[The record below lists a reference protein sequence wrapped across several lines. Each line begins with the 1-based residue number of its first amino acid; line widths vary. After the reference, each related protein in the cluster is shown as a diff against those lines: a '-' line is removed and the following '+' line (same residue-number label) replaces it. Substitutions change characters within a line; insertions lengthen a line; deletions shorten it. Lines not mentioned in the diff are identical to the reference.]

1 MNYCKNHCASLL
13 LDNLSAGD
21 LLVLIL
27 LLLAFLEKRQSVKL
41 EFLGG
46 RPGLPR
52 PFSFLDEPRNKW
64 GILFAFGSATANLLQ
79 VLFQTFSA
87 NFPVWAKIFLVYIL
101 SLETSLICYPLFACM
116 SSRYTLVGAITGI
129 LYSTGWLS
137 FHLFRLVH
145 EARCYAKY
153 NMESVDLAG
162 ASIAMKLP
170 VVLFSLFVVIKFVG
184 KLTKC
189 LRQKKYS
196 RSRSEEVGNKLCTS
210 SDLLYVKT
218 LFNATGY
225 TETEE
230 DLKTMP
236 CWTRLFRKFVKPVHG
251 FKFPIAILI
260 TTFLSCIFIYW
271 TTINLVTAFDFI
283 SHKYGLLTV
292 AKVFA
297 CLTTIPCGL
306 RNVYLVLMSYRRDRL
321 RLYRGDRSFIPA
333 ALRNCPPNIY
343 MAQGMRFIG
352 NSIVGSFWG
361 SVFVYVVVYV
371 PVALMLLT
379 LKYLDDKDKLHL
391 LWPRFEWLIYP
402 ACTILIFKIQMIL
415 VAKFFMQPKL
425 EERDKYKPLAVNNR
439 TVYDVFSFFML
450 FLNASI
456 GLVQYVKRILFS
468 AVLGVFLIP
477 RMDRSLYMRGYETMD
492 KCYTNY
498 IGMILVDVAHN
509 HPVMRVFCHVLSDAM
524 ERTRNRATATTE
536 YPPYADVRPEQ
547 QDKELS
553 IAKRRWLLAFTLVRN
568 PDLQQLRV
576 HGTHNIKDDNSVYV
590 DVSDIAVVDAEKSSG
605 ISDNMVMDTWGC
617 VCRFC
622 KNYKFTI
629 PPNITT
635 NIMAGI
641 VLFAILIIYFGLPL
655 ILKTL
660 Y

>member
-1 MNYCKNHCASLL
+1 
-13 LDNLSAGD
+13 
-21 LLVLIL
+21 
-27 LLLAFLEKRQSVKL
+27 
-41 EFLGG
+41 
-46 RPGLPR
+46 
-52 PFSFLDEPRNKW
+52 
-64 GILFAFGSATANLLQ
+64 
-79 VLFQTFSA
+79 
-87 NFPVWAKIFLVYIL
+87 
-101 SLETSLICYPLFACM
+101 
-116 SSRYTLVGAITGI
+116 
-129 LYSTGWLS
+129 
-137 FHLFRLVH
+137 
-145 EARCYAKY
+145 
-153 NMESVDLAG
+153 ESVDLAG
-162 ASIAMKLP
+162 ASIAMELPIVLFSLLVVIKFVWKLAKCLKQKKYSRSRSEEVGKKLCRKSDLLHVKALFHPRRCTEAEKAEKTMPCCTSWFRKFVKPFPGFKFPIGMLITTFVSCIFIYWTTILLATAANMFACLITVLCGLRNVHLVLMNYKRDMLCLYKGDKSFIPAVLRNCSPNIYMVCVPCYQVGQVQEVFVMSLWSSPEPFTTQTPKTTTPVDRDYAYCNKTVFNNDIVSSYSHWFLIPSESVDLAGASIALELP
-170 VVLFSLFVVIKFVG
+170 VVLFSLLVVVKFVG

-292 AKVFA
+292 AK
-297 CLTTIPCGL
+297 
-306 RNVYLVLMSYRRDRL
+306 
-321 RLYRGDRSFIPA
+321 
-333 ALRNCPPNIY
+333 
-343 MAQGMRFIG
+343 AQGMRFIG

-402 ACTILIFKIQMIL
+402 ACTILIFKIQTIL

-425 EERDKYKPLAVNNR
+425 EEIDKYKPLAVNNR

-492 KCYTNY
+492 KY
-498 IGMILVDVAHN
+498 
-509 HPVMRVFCHVLSDAM
+509 VL
-524 ERTRNRATATTE
+524 
-536 YPPYADVRPEQ
+536 
-547 QDKELS
+547 
-553 IAKRRWLLAFTLVRN
+553 
-568 PDLQQLRV
+568 
-576 HGTHNIKDDNSVYV
+576 
-590 DVSDIAVVDAEKSSG
+590 
-605 ISDNMVMDTWGC
+605 
-617 VCRFC
+617 
-622 KNYKFTI
+622 
-629 PPNITT
+629 
-635 NIMAGI
+635 
-641 VLFAILIIYFGLPL
+641 IYFIP
-655 ILKTL
+655 
-660 Y
+660 